1 MAMTGDGINDAPA
14 LRAANIGVAVGS
26 GTEVAKEAADIVL
39 LNNSFSIIVD
49 AIREGRKIIDNLKKI
64 VAYLLSTSFSEIFII
79 GGALVAG
86 APLPLLPSQILW
98 ANIIEEGLMSFSFA
112 FEKPE
117 EGIMKRDPR
126 SSTTRNILT
135 RELKLL
141 IMIIGV
147 ITGLF
152 LTGLYFILLRLELP
166 IEEIRTI
173 MFAALSLDSIFFAF
187 SLKSFRKPVWKVR
200 FLSNW
205 YLIFALAVSV
215 ALLFAALSLA
225 PLQTL
230 LTLTPLS
237 NLQLLLLL
245 RIGIF
250 NLLVIELVKYFIFE
264 RRLNK

>member
-1 MAMTGDGINDAPA
+1 
-14 LRAANIGVAVGS
+14 
-26 GTEVAKEAADIVL
+26 VL

-79 GGALVAG
+79 GGALIAG
-86 APLPLLPSQILW
+86 APIPLLPSQILW
-98 ANIIEEGLMSFSFA
+98 ANIIEEGLMSFAFA

-126 SSTTRNILT
+126 SSATKNILT

-141 IMIIGV
+141 IVIIGT

-152 LTGLYFILLRLELP
+152 LAGLYFILLRLELP

-187 SLKSFRKPVWKVR
+187 SLKSFRKPIWKVN

-205 YLIFALAVSV
+205 YLVFALGVSV

-225 PLQTL
+225 PLQLL

-245 RIGIF
+245 GIGIF
-250 NLLVIELVKYFIFE
+250 NLFLIETVKYFLFE